1 MQESRKA
8 KKEGGWRQAENPARA
23 MEAGRKI
30 EQDRAEARKTREA
43 RRGRLKKKG
52 PQGGMETEVKVNIGR
67 GSEEKEAKRGKWRLT
82 GRRLV
87 DATGR

>member
-1 MQESRKA
+1 MEASGKSGEGDGSRPENRTGQSGGKKNKRGKERTL
-8 KKEGGWRQAENPARA
+8 KKE
-23 MEAGRKI
+23 
-30 EQDRAEARKTREA
+30 
-43 RRGRLKKKG
+43 RGH
-52 PQGGMETEVKVNIGR
+52 QGGMETEVKVNIGR